1 MLTAIAAT
9 EGDVHDG
16 GDFIWLE
23 RSTATAETAD
33 APAADPS
40 REEDQPYPHQL
51 VLALGFPTTEEYN
64 FLLTNRYQKSPAL
77 RAPPCPRGGTFRT
90 GS

>member
-64 FLLTNRYQKSPAL
+64 FLLLTTIA
-77 RAPPCPRGGTFRT
+77 ATEDTCTTIGEF
-90 GS
+90 